1 MVFKFDFKIN
11 ITACQH
17 FFTTNEGKKKVKMSC
32 LTVESDNVKPGP
44 EVIKHF
50 SCSTKLRLKFILL
63 MNVKMPTSI
72 LTFIS
77 QKNDLTG
84 FRYFN
89 LKILLIFGHFNNYEQ
104 LKFHAQL
111 SLA

>member
-1 MVFKFDFKIN
+1 MKR
-11 ITACQH
+11 
-17 FFTTNEGKKKVKMSC
+17 KKKVKMSC
-32 LTVESDNVKPGP
+32 LTVESENVKPGP

-77 QKNDLTG
+77 WKNDW
-84 FRYFN
+84 
-89 LKILLIFGHFNNYEQ
+89 
-104 LKFHAQL
+104 L
-111 SLA
+111 SLFEPENSIDFWPFQ